1 MFQAWDMLAGR
12 QRPDLG
18 GSEKYLDII
27 GVNYYPNNQWLWGE
41 TSFHPERWLEVGDPQ
56 YRPFSDLLCEVY
68 DRYRRPIFVAET
80 GAESDARA
88 GWLRYVGNEVRV
100 ALKLGVPIEGICL
113 YPIVD
118 FPGWGDDRHCET
130 GLWGYADPAGQRK
143 LYLPLA
149 QELYCQQQAMAQVTS
164 PSRGGLP
171 PGRGVGLPIPAGGSP
186 PLNDHCSSDVS
197 RARYRASKR
206 HALSLTKLLLS
217 GSPGPCVLRSK
228 VSTSPVR

>member
-1 MFQAWDMLAGR
+1 MVHNLTRPEEFATAEYYRLLMFQAWDMLAGR

-164 PSRGGLP
+164 SSRGV
-171 PGRGVGLPIPAGGSP
+171 RRASARQRCGSP
-186 PLNDHCSSDVS
+186 N
-197 RARYRASKR
+197 
-206 HALSLTKLLLS
+206 
-217 GSPGPCVLRSK
+217 PGG
-228 VSTSPVR
+228 PVAGL